1 MVKLSPIYYSI
12 FFTVNNQE
20 RYINYSLNEKL
31 NSTLCRNLVFHKCAD
46 SCSMSYCLLL
56 RSRKRQLC
64 QSLYPEI
71 INT

>member
-1 MVKLSPIYYSI
+1 MLLFY
-12 FFTVNNQE
+12 NEQE
-20 RYINYSLNEKL
+20 VVTGTALNEKL